1 MIFEFAAG
9 VREARTAS
17 LLDNLATLR
26 ERRDAILSEL
36 EAIRASYDAPA
47 EVAPCDTCGNNFEAT
62 NCSCEAPTFEH
73 FDY

>member
-1 MIFEFAAG
+1 MIFDFAAG
-9 VREARTAS
+9 VRETRTAS

-26 ERRDAILSEL
+26 ARRDAIFSEL

-47 EVAPCDTCGNNFEAT
+47 EVAPCDTCGNDWSAS
-62 NCSCEAPTFEH
+62 NCTCEAPTFEH

>member
-1 MIFEFAAG
+1 MIFDFAAG

-26 ERRDAILSEL
+26 ARRDAIFAEL

-47 EVAPCDTCGNNFEAT
+47 EVAPCDTCGNDWSAST
-62 NCSCEAPTFEH
+62 CTCEAPTFEH